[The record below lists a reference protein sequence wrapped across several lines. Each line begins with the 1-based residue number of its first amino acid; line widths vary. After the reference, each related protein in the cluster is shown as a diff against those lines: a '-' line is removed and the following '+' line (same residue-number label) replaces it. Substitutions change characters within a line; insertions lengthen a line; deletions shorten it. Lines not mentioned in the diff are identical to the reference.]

1 MSTRHNPSNPFCQQ
15 NGASLSA
22 SSLPCTCGEGDAT
35 KQESTHSRKVVAIT
49 GTLLVVG
56 LVAVVGLIGAAVV
69 SPSIFGVLLLVAL
82 IAFGLLV
89 GRG

>member
-1 MSTRHNPSNPFCQQ
+1 MARRHNPHNPFCQQ
-15 NGASLSA
+15 NGASLLSH
-22 SSLPCTCGEGDAT
+22 SLPCTCEEGEET
-35 KQESTHSRKVVAIT
+35 KQEITHSRKVAAIT
-49 GTLLVVG
+49 STLLVVG

-69 SPSIFGVLLLVAL
+69 SPSIFGVLLLVVL